1 MKPKLRLLALAL
13 ALVPLPAFASPSA
26 PDTGAPDTGAPDT
39 GAPDMGASGT
49 DLLDLS
55 LEELMDIEISSVS
68 KRAQPLSRI
77 PAAVHVI
84 SAEQIRRSGAA
95 NIPEALRLAPGVH
108 VARFSNN
115 RWSVSIRGFGGRFA
129 SKLLVLQDGRSLYS
143 PLFSGVFWEFNDI
156 PLELV
161 ERIEIVRGPGA
172 SLWGANAV
180 NGVINIITRN
190 AASAQGTQVSAAAGT
205 ELHGSLFASHGLA
218 LSDTTHL
225 EVHARS
231 QYVEPSSTPEDGR
244 ARDFWRTRQ
253 AGFRLDGKAA
263 GDRFRLQGSV
273 RDSMTG
279 EHFMMPALA
288 GRIPFL
294 PANPSNELAY
304 LLGRWDHVADGGI
317 THSVQAYVERSRMDI
332 VIARERRSTF
342 DIEYQQQQRLG
353 ERVDFIWGAGWRHKR
368 DEVVSGAPRFPSR
381 FDSPRDRNDLF
392 NLFAQGELEL
402 VPERWALTL
411 GARVDRPDDARLAFQ
426 PNARILFTP
435 DPAHSLWASAARA
448 VRAGSRGERTV
459 SGQLP
464 ARPLESPLTLGGN
477 TYTRLAPRI
486 NGNPDFGHEYLDAL
500 DLGWRASWSSRLS
513 TELAAYHY
521 RYDDLRHAH
530 RGAPAH
536 LSPGVLTQ
544 TLTLDSTERA
554 RVSGIELSA
563 QWRPTDAWDLA
574 ASLSMS
580 RLSHSSVDG
589 PTEFTEGTPER
600 IFTLRTGYAISP
612 TLQWD
617 AWLRHASATQ
627 TYAFQ
632 PALRVDPYW
641 TLDMRLGWKASRDL
655 ELSIVGQNLLD
666 HRHTEAINEP
676 LPSMINEVER
686 GVHLRADWRF

>member
-26 PDTGAPDTGAPDT
+26 PDTGPPDT
-39 GAPDMGASGT
+39 GASGT

-84 SAEQIRRSGAA
+84 SAEHIRRSGAA

-115 RWSVSIRGFGGRFA
+115 RWSVSIRSFGGRFA

-205 ELHGSLFASHGLA
+205 ALHGGLFASHGLA

-263 GDRFRLQGSV
+263 ADRFRLQGSV

-279 EHFMMPALA
+279 EHFMMPAQA

-304 LLGRWDHVADGGI
+304 LLGRWDHVADGGV
-317 THSVQAYVERSRMDI
+317 THSVQAYVEQSDMDI
-332 VIARERRSTF
+332 VIAREQRTTF

-368 DEVVSGAPRFPSR
+368 DEVVGGAPRFPSR

-392 NLFAQGELEL
+392 NLFAQGEFQLM
-402 VPERWALTL
+402 PERWALTL

-426 PNARILFTP
+426 PNARLLFTP
-435 DPAHSLWASAARA
+435 DSTHSLWASAARA
-448 VRAGSRGERTV
+448 VRTGSRGERTV

-464 ARPLESPLTLGGN
+464 AKPLESPLTLDGN

-530 RGAPAH
+530 RGALIP
-536 LSPGVLTQ
+536 LTPGVLTQ

-554 RVSGIELSA
+554 RVSGIELST

-580 RLSHSSVDG
+580 RMSHVSVEG

-641 TLDMRLGWKASRDL
+641 TLDMRLGWKASREL
-655 ELSIVGQNLLD
+655 ELSLVGQNLLD

-676 LPSMINEVER
+676 LPSMIHEVER
-686 GVHLRADWRF
+686 GVYLRADWRF

>member
-1 MKPKLRLLALAL
+1 MLQSQFMRLKASLIAASLAAMLPGLA
-13 ALVPLPAFASPSA
+13 PAAAPSA
-26 PDTGAPDTGAPDT
+26 TGE
-39 GAPDMGASGT
+39 T
-49 DLLDLS
+49 DLFDLS
-55 LEELMDIEISSVS
+55 LEELMEIEVSSVS
-68 KRAQPLSRI
+68 KRAQPLSRTA
-77 PAAVHVI
+77 AAVHVI

-95 NIPEALRLAPGVH
+95 SIPEALRLAPGVH

-190 AASAQGTQVSAAAGT
+190 AASAQGTQISAAVGS

-218 LSDTTHL
+218 LSETTHL
-225 EVHARS
+225 EVHAKS
-231 QYVEPSSTPEDGR
+231 QYVEPSSTPEDGS

-253 AGFRLDGKAA
+253 AGFRLDGKAG

-273 RDSMTG
+273 RDSVTG
-279 EHFMMPALA
+279 EHFMLPTPQ
-288 GRIPFL
+288 GRQPFL
-294 PANPSNELAY
+294 PVNPANELAY
-304 LLGRWDHVADGGI
+304 LLGRWDHVADSGI
-317 THSVQAYVERSRMDI
+317 THSVQAYVERSDMDI
-332 VIARERRSTF
+332 VIARERRTTF
-342 DIEYQQQQRLG
+342 DIEYQQQQGLG
-353 ERVDFIWGAGWRHKR
+353 ERVDLIWGAGWRHKR
-368 DEVVSGAPRFPSR
+368 DEVVGGAPRFPSQ
-381 FDSPRDRNDLF
+381 FTSPRDRNDLF
-392 NLFAQGELEL
+392 NLFAQGEFEL

-411 GARVDRPDDARLAFQ
+411 GARIDRPDDARLAFQ

-435 DPAHSLWASAARA
+435 DATHSLWASAARA

-459 SGQLP
+459 SGQLS
-464 ARPLESPLTLGGN
+464 ARPLQPPLTFDSK
-477 TYTRLAPRI
+477 TYTAIATRI
-486 NGNPDFGHEYLDAL
+486 AGNPDFGHEYLDAL
-500 DLGWRASWSSRLS
+500 DLGWRASWSPQLS

-521 RYDDLRHAH
+521 RYDDLRQAH
-530 RGAPAH
+530 RGAITPGPV
-536 LSPGVLTQ
+536 PGVLIQ
-544 TLTLDSTERA
+544 PLTLDSTERA
-554 RVSGIELSA
+554 RVSGVELSA

-580 RLSHSSVDG
+580 RMSHVSVDG

-600 IFTLRTGYAISP
+600 IFTLRTGYTISP

-627 TYAFQ
+627 TYAFR
-632 PALRVDPYW
+632 PARRVDPYW

-666 HRHTEAINEP
+666 SRHLEAINEP

-686 GVHLRADWRF
+686 GVYLRADWRL

>member
-1 MKPKLRLLALAL
+1 MRLKASLIAISLAAM
-13 ALVPLPAFASPSA
+13 VPGPAPAAPQSSA
-26 PDTGAPDTGAPDT
+26 DAK
-39 GAPDMGASGT
+39 
-49 DLLDLS
+49 DLLDMS

-68 KRAQPLSRI
+68 KRAQPLSRT

-95 NIPEALRLAPGVH
+95 SIPEALRLAPGVH

-172 SLWGANAV
+172 SIWGANAV

-190 AASAQGTQVSAAAGT
+190 AASAQGTQISAAAGT

-218 LSDTTHL
+218 LSETTHL
-225 EVHARS
+225 EVHAKS
-231 QYVEPSSTPEDGR
+231 QYVEPSSTPEAGS

-253 AGFRLDGKAA
+253 AGFRLDGKAG
-263 GDRFRLQGSV
+263 GDTFRLQGSL
-273 RDSMTG
+273 RDSVAG
-279 EHFMMPALA
+279 EHFMLPTQG
-288 GRIPFL
+288 GRTPFL

-304 LLGRWDHVADGGI
+304 LLGRWDHVAYGGV

-332 VIARERRSTF
+332 VIARERRTTF
-342 DIEYQQQQRLG
+342 DIEYQQQRSLG
-353 ERVDFIWGAGWRHKR
+353 ERLDFMWGAGWRHKR
-368 DEVVSGAPRFPSR
+368 DEVVGGAPSFPSE
-381 FDSPRDRNDLF
+381 FASPRDRNDLF
-392 NLFAQGELEL
+392 NLFAQGEFEL

-411 GARVDRPDDARLAFQ
+411 GARIDRPDDARLAFQ

-435 DPAHSLWASAARA
+435 DSTHSLWASAARA

-464 ARPLESPLTLGGN
+464 VRPLESPLTLDGKSY
-477 TYTRLAPRI
+477 YTRLAPRI
-486 NGNPDFGHEYLDAL
+486 SGSPDFGHEYLDAL
-500 DLGWRASWSSRLS
+500 DLGWRASWSPRLS
-513 TELAAYHY
+513 TEFAAYHY

-530 RGAPAH
+530 RGPVSPGPA
-536 LSPGVLTQ
+536 PGVLTQ
-544 TLTLDSTERA
+544 VLTLDSTERA
-554 RVSGIELSA
+554 RMSGIELSA
-563 QWRPTDAWDLA
+563 QWRPTEAWDLA

-580 RLSHSSVDG
+580 RMSHVSVEG

-627 TYAFQ
+627 TYGFQ
-632 PALRVDPYW
+632 PARRVDPYW

-666 HRHTEAINEP
+666 HRHLEAINEP

-686 GVHLRADWRF
+686 GVYLRADWRL

>member
-1 MKPKLRLLALAL
+1 MSQSTLMRLKPTLIALA
-13 ALVPLPAFASPSA
+13 AAAMFPGIAPAAPPPAAS
-26 PDTGAPDTGAPDT
+26 DDE
-39 GAPDMGASGT
+39 
-49 DLLDLS
+49 LFDLS
-55 LEELMDIEISSVS
+55 LEELMDIEVSSVS
-68 KRAQPLSRI
+68 KRAQPLSRTA
-77 PAAVHVI
+77 AAVHVI
-84 SAEQIRRSGAA
+84 SAENIRRSGAA
-95 NIPEALRLAPGVH
+95 NLAEALRLAPGVH

-156 PLELV
+156 PLELI

-172 SLWGANAV
+172 SIWGANAV

-190 AASAQGTQVSAAAGT
+190 AARAQGTQISAAVGS

-218 LSDTTHL
+218 LSETTHL
-225 EVHARS
+225 EVHAKS
-231 QYVEPSSTPEDGR
+231 QYIEPSSTPENAN
-244 ARDFWRTRQ
+244 ARNFWRTRQ
-253 AGFRLDGKAA
+253 AGFRLDGKAG

-273 RDSMTG
+273 RDSVTG
-279 EHFMMPALA
+279 DHFMMPTPQ
-288 GRIPFL
+288 GRAPFL
-294 PANPSNELAY
+294 PVNPANELAY
-304 LLGRWDHVADGGI
+304 LLGRWDHVADSGV
-317 THSVQAYVERSRMDI
+317 THSVQAYVEQSDMDI
-332 VIARERRSTF
+332 VIAHEQRTTF
-342 DIEYQQQQRLG
+342 DIEYQQQQGLG
-353 ERVDFIWGAGWRHKR
+353 ERVHVMWGAGWRDKR
-368 DEVVSGAPRFPSR
+368 DEVVGGAPRFPSQ
-381 FDSPRDRNDLF
+381 FTSPRDHADLL
-392 NLFAQGELEL
+392 NLFAQGEFQL

-426 PNARILFTP
+426 PNARLLFTP
-435 DPAHSLWASAARA
+435 DATHSLWASAARA
-448 VRAGSRGERTV
+448 VRTGSRGERTV

-464 ARPLESPLTLGGN
+464 AKPLESPLTLGGN
-477 TYTRLAPRI
+477 TYAVLAPRI

-500 DLGWRASWSSRLS
+500 DLGWRASWSPQLS

-530 RGAPAH
+530 RGAISPGPA
-536 LSPGVLTQ
+536 PGVLVQ
-544 TLTLDSTERA
+544 PLTLDSTERA
-554 RVSGIELSA
+554 RVSGVELSA

-580 RLSHSSVDG
+580 RMSHVSVEG
-589 PTEFTEGTPER
+589 ATEFTEGTPER

-627 TYAFQ
+627 TYAFR
-632 PALRVDPYW
+632 PARRVDPYW

-666 HRHTEAINEP
+666 HRHLEAINEP
-676 LPSMINEVER
+676 LPSMIHEVER
-686 GVHLRADWRF
+686 GVYLRADWRL

>member
-1 MKPKLRLLALAL
+1 MSQRTRMRLKPTLIALA
-13 ALVPLPAFASPSA
+13 AAAMFPGIAPASPPPA
-26 PDTGAPDTGAPDT
+26 
-39 GAPDMGASGT
+39 AS
-49 DLLDLS
+49 DDELFELS

-68 KRAQPLSRI
+68 KRAQPLSRTA
-77 PAAVHVI
+77 AAVHVI
-84 SAEQIRRSGAA
+84 SAEHIRRSGAA
-95 NIPEALRLAPGVH
+95 SLAEALRLAPGVH

-156 PLELV
+156 PLELI

-172 SLWGANAV
+172 SIWGANAV

-190 AASAQGTQVSAAAGT
+190 AARAQGTQISAAVGS

-218 LSDTTHL
+218 LSETTHL
-225 EVHARS
+225 EVHAKS
-231 QYVEPSSTPEDGR
+231 QYIEPSSTPENAN

-253 AGFRLDGKAA
+253 AGFRLDGKAG

-273 RDSMTG
+273 RDSVTG
-279 EHFMMPALA
+279 DHFMMPTPQ
-288 GRIPFL
+288 GRAPFL
-294 PANPSNELAY
+294 PVNPANELAY
-304 LLGRWDHVADGGI
+304 LLGRWDHVADSGV
-317 THSVQAYVERSRMDI
+317 THSVQAYVEQSDMDI
-332 VIARERRSTF
+332 VIAHEQRTTF

-353 ERVDFIWGAGWRHKR
+353 ERVDFMWGTGWRHKR
-368 DEVVSGAPRFPSR
+368 DEVVGGAPRFPTR
-381 FDSPRDRNDLF
+381 FESPRDQADLL
-392 NLFAQGELEL
+392 NLFAQGEFQL

-411 GARVDRPDDARLAFQ
+411 GARIDRPDDAKLAFQ

-435 DPAHSLWASAARA
+435 DATHSLWASAARA
-448 VRAGSRGERTV
+448 VRTGSRGERTV
-459 SGQLP
+459 SGTLP
-464 ARPLESPLTLGGN
+464 PRPLESPLTLGGK
-477 TYTRLAPRI
+477 TYTRLATGI

-500 DLGWRASWSSRLS
+500 DLGWRASWSPQLS

-530 RGAPAH
+530 RGAITPGPA
-536 LSPGVLTQ
+536 PGVLIQ
-544 TLTLDSTERA
+544 PLTLDSTERA
-554 RVSGIELSA
+554 RVSGIELST

-580 RLSHSSVDG
+580 RMSHVSVDG

-627 TYAFQ
+627 TYAFR
-632 PALRVDPYW
+632 PARRVDPYW
-641 TLDMRLGWKASRDL
+641 ALDMRLGWKASRDL

-666 HRHTEAINEP
+666 SRHLEAINEP
-676 LPSMINEVER
+676 LPSMINEIER
-686 GVHLRADWRF
+686 GVYLRADWRL